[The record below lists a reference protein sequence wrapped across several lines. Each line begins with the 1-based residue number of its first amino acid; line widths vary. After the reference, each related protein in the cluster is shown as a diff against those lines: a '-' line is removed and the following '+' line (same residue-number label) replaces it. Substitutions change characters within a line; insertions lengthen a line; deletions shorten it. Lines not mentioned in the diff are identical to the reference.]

1 MTPEQIEIQLIAA
14 VAAAACAIPGVF
26 LLLRRMAMMS
36 DAISH
41 AILPGIVLA
50 FFLTHD
56 LNSPLLVVGASIG
69 GILTVVLVESILRTR
84 LLKEDAAIGLV
95 FPFLFSIGVVLI
107 AYHAGDI
114 HLDTDAVLLGEL
126 AFAPFDRLVLFGI
139 DWGPKAL
146 TTMTVILAANASF
159 VLLFYKELKLSTF
172 DAGLAAA
179 LGFAPAALHYV
190 LMTLVSIT
198 AVGAFD
204 AVGSILVVALMIGP
218 PASAYLLTDRL
229 ARMIWLSLW
238 IGAFS
243 GVGGYW
249 LAFALDASIA
259 GCIAVVVGLVFTA
272 VLLAAPHRGI
282 VSTYRRR
289 RRLTWTFAEKML
301 SIHLQQHE
309 GRPEEARE
317 NRAAHLQEHLRWRPD
332 FADRVVRYAERDG
345 LVARR
350 GDLLVLTEAGRALA
364 SEAIVED

>member
-14 VAAAACAIPGVF
+14 VVAAACAIPGVF

-56 LNSPLLVVGASIG
+56 LNSPLLVVGASAA
-69 GILTVVLVESILRTR
+69 GILTVFLVESILRTR

-95 FPFLFSIGVVLI
+95 FPVLFSVGVVLI
-107 AYHAGDI
+107 AHYAGDI

-126 AFAPFDRLVLFGI
+126 AFAPFDRLMLFGI
-139 DWGPKAL
+139 DWGPKSL
-146 TTMTVILAANASF
+146 TTMSGILVVNALF
-159 VLLFYKELKLSTF
+159 VVAFYKELKLSTF

-179 LGFAPAALHYV
+179 LGFAPAVLHYV

-218 PASAYLLTDRL
+218 PAAAYLLTDRL
-229 ARMIWLSLW
+229 VRMIWLSLA
-238 IGAFS
+238 IGSVSA
-243 GVGGYW
+243 VGGYW
-249 LAFALDASIA
+249 LAYVLDASIA
-259 GCIAVVVGLVFTA
+259 GCIAVVVGIVFTA
-272 VLLAAPHRGI
+272 VLFGAPHRG
-282 VSTYRRR
+282 VLSTYRRR
-289 RRLTWTFAEKML
+289 WRLKWAFAEKML

-317 NRAAHLQEHLRWRPD
+317 NRAAHLQEHLRWEAD
-332 FADRVVRYAERDG
+332 FAERVVRYAERDG
-345 LVARR
+345 LVRRR
-350 GDLLVLTEAGRALA
+350 GELLVLTDAGRALA
-364 SEAIVED
+364 SEAIAED